1 MIIIDKERCIG
12 CGLCVPD
19 CIAGNL
25 KVENGKAEVLG
36 SCLQCGHCVAVCAQ
50 NAVQIPEFDM
60 VDVTP
65 CGETV
70 EADIL
75 LKLIQNGKNMKQ

>member
-1 MIIIDKERCIG
+1 MIRRIIEIDEDKCIG
-12 CGLCVPD
+12 CGLCVQD

-60 VDVTP
+60 VDVTDD
-65 CGETV
+65 TV
-70 EADIL
+70 EDH
-75 LKLIQNGKNMKQ
+75 LIELFNTRC